1 MFQDFLDNLVYMTFE
16 DRGGFW
22 LACTVVLAVILIYQ
36 LLLRFAPRAVAPVHK
51 FLSRHPLIW
60 ICIPAALLI
69 YFVYV
74 SLGWNL
80 WVSVSDW
87 QAGELEASYGWGG
100 FGNYAKM
107 FGSANFWPALKNT
120 LLLFCL
126 IPLCL
131 LLGLGLAKLC
141 SVRGAKEQQL
151 LALLACMLLLY
162 FTGVANLYSAS
173 GTRVETGFAFES
185 FYQRQLVW
193 GLCGLGCMLLAM
205 LFDYRQLRN
214 LAWPAYLVFL
224 ILLMLVPL
232 VGSTFYGAKRWIS
245 FGLFT
250 IQPSEPIKIAVL
262 ILVARLLARD
272 SQPLGWKN
280 FISVLAVGLV
290 PMVFILKQP
299 DLGTAM
305 MVLLIMGGMI
315 LFHGLRRYVLGTCLL
330 AVPGVAA
337 LMWCVLMHDY
347 QKQRVLTFLN
357 PGDDPLGAGYH
368 ILQSRIAIGS
378 GELWGKGYME
388 GMMNKLNFLPER
400 HSDFALAVFGEEW
413 GFVGCVALVTLF
425 CLFLLSIFSTVVQAK
440 DRFGSMLAVGV
451 FFYFFW
457 QICINMG
464 MVIGLMP
471 VVGIPLPF
479 ISYGGSATVVNFTLL
494 GIVLNVSMRR
504 FMFKS

>member
-1 MFQDFLDNLVYMTFE
+1 M
-16 DRGGFW
+16 
-22 LACTVVLAVILIYQ
+22 
-36 LLLRFAPRAVAPVHK
+36 
-51 FLSRHPLIW
+51 
-60 ICIPAALLI
+60 
-69 YFVYV
+69 
-74 SLGWNL
+74 
-80 WVSVSDW
+80 
-87 QAGELEASYGWGG
+87 
-100 FGNYAKM
+100 
-107 FGSANFWPALKNT
+107 
-120 LLLFCL
+120 
-126 IPLCL
+126 
-131 LLGLGLAKLC
+131 
-141 SVRGAKEQQL
+141 
-151 LALLACMLLLY
+151 
-162 FTGVANLYSAS
+162 
-173 GTRVETGFAFES
+173 
-185 FYQRQLVW
+185 
-193 GLCGLGCMLLAM
+193 
-205 LFDYRQLRN
+205 
-214 LAWPAYLVFL
+214 
-224 ILLMLVPL
+224 
-232 VGSTFYGAKRWIS
+232 
-245 FGLFT
+245 
-250 IQPSEPIKIAVL
+250 L

-280 FISVLAVGLV
+280 FFSVLAVGLV
-290 PMVFILKQP
+290 PVVFILKQP